1 MISSVVDPATA
12 WVLIGLIGLT
22 LFLTGVFLLTVPVY
36 EEASNSDLSGDEGSK
51 DG

>member
-1 MISSVVDPATA
+1 MMLG
-12 WVLIGLIGLT
+12 LIGLIGLT

-36 EEASNSDLSGDEGSK
+36 EEASDSNPSDEQASE